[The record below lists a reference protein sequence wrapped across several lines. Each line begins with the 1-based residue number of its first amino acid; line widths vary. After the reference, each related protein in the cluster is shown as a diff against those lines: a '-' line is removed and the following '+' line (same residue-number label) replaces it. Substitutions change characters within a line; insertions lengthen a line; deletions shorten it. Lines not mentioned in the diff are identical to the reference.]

1 MFDWL
6 LWFTDLGNSKI
17 ASLLIFFTL
26 FCGILIY
33 VFTGKKRGKR
43 LESYKH
49 IPFQDEE
56 PPVESENHPPK
67 VTEHDR
73 KDQ

>member
-6 LWFTDLGNSKI
+6 MWFTSLENSKI

-26 FCGILIY
+26 FCGIVIY
-33 VFTGKKRGKR
+33 VFTGKKRAKR

-49 IPFQDEE
+49 IPFQDEDQ
-56 PPVESENHPPK
+56 PLGTENHPSK
-67 VTEHDR
+67 VMEYDR